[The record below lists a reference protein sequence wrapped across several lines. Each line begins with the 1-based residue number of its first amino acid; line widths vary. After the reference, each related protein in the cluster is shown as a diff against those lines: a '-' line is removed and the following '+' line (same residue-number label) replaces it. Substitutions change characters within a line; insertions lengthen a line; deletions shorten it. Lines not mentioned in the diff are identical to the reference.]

1 MAIKRETLIWIII
14 ILAAL
19 NIATIATIVFHY
31 YQSNMSPQ
39 SGGISSAEYDERGV
53 QRYNGRSFRDAL
65 ELDPGQMERFRVI
78 NQRFRDEGR
87 SISFKLNQLR
97 QDMLANLESPSPDT
111 SQLNQ
116 LSDSLGILHAKLKRV
131 TYRYYLDIQ
140 GICRPEQQEKLNLLF
155 ESAFR
160 SDHPVG
166 NPESKR
172 GMGKERNR
180 PSNNQPPQ

>member
-31 YQSNMSPQ
+31 YQSNVVSQSNGVYTPQ
-39 SGGISSAEYDERGV
+39 FSENGV
-53 QRYNGRSFRDAL
+53 QQYNGRSFRDAL
-65 ELDPGQMERFRVI
+65 DLDQEQMQQFRGI

-97 QDMLANLESPSPDT
+97 QDMLASLEAPSPDT
-111 SQLNQ
+111 SKLNQ
-116 LSDSLGILHAKLKRV
+116 LSDSVGILHAKLKRE

-140 GICRPEQQEKLNLLF
+140 GICRPEQHRKLKQLF

-160 SDHPVG
+160 SDHPMG

-172 GMGKERNR
+172 GLGKRRNH
-180 PSNNQPPQ
+180 QPPQ